1 MTKTTIAVGL
11 AWGLAMAVTA
21 RAQTPAEVPAAA
33 PAPALAV
40 RPDAPPPPAPAT
52 IPIGTRVGMLPS
64 NYEDGNRRDPFTSL
78 VAPKAS
84 AASPRPSSGR
94 NVSGIADLVLA
105 DVTVRGIVRS
115 GPTMLAI
122 LEGPNK
128 QSFVARPDQ
137 KLRDATVQSID
148 AGGVVFVEQAAGM
161 RPMSVRKTLRPSG
174 EDIQ

>member
-11 AWGLAMAVTA
+11 AWGLAIAVTA
-21 RAQTPAEVPAAA
+21 RAQTPGDAPVAAA

-40 RPDAPPPPAPAT
+40 RPEAPPPAPAT

-64 NYEDGNRRDPFTSL
+64 TYEDGNRRDPFTSL
-78 VAPKAS
+78 VAQKAT
-84 AASPRPSSGR
+84 AAAPRPSSGGP
-94 NVSGIADLVLA
+94 VSGISDLVLA

-122 LEGPNK
+122 LEGPNR

-148 AGGVVFVEQAAGM
+148 AGGVVFVEQAAGT
-161 RPMSVRKTLRPSG
+161 RPMTVRKTLRPSG